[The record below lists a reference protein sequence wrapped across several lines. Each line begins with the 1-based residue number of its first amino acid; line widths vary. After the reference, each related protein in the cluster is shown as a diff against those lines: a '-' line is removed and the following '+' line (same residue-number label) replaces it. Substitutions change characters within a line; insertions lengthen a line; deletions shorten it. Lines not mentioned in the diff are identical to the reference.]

1 MQWCEWIDYT
11 EREDCFSAIFESSS
25 LSAADMRTLGTILP
39 TEQIKQIRKG
49 DDLAVYFINNPI
61 EGIQA
66 ILTLWVNLDMA
77 CISVDGTTIWGYFD
91 DLSSLMLTEQFAKA
105 TEYTGNQVMGT
116 EAYNLHGVKGI
127 YARSYFYTLQEEW
140 PLAKVA

>member
-49 DDLAVYFINNPI
+49 DDLAVYLINNQI

-77 CISVDGTTIWGYFD
+77 CISVDSTTIWGYFD

>member
-39 TEQIKQIRKG
+39 TEQLKQIRKG

>member
-25 LSAADMRTLGTILP
+25 LSAADMKTLGTILP

-49 DDLAVYFINNPI
+49 DDLAVYFINNQI

-77 CISVDGTTIWGYFD
+77 CISVDSTTIWGYFD

>member
-39 TEQIKQIRKG
+39 TEQIKQIRNG
-49 DDLAVYFINNPI
+49 DDLAVYFINNQI

-77 CISVDGTTIWGYFD
+77 CISVDSTTIWGYFD

>member
-49 DDLAVYFINNPI
+49 DDLAVYFINNQI

-77 CISVDGTTIWGYFD
+77 CISVDSTTIWGYFD

>member
-1 MQWCEWIDYT
+1 MQWCEWVDYT

-25 LSAADMRTLGTILP
+25 LAAADIRTLETILP
-39 TEQIKQIRKG
+39 AEQLKQIRKG

-61 EGIQA
+61 EGTKA
-66 ILTLWVNLDMA
+66 VLTLWVNLDMA
-77 CISVDGTTIWGYFD
+77 CISVDGATIWGHFD
-91 DLSSLMLTEQFAKA
+91 ERSGLMLTEQFEKA
-105 TEYTGNQVMGT
+105 TESTGNHVTGT
-116 EAYNLHGVKGI
+116 LAFNLHGVKGI